1 MIKKTKN
8 IYKIFGPGILMAT
21 AAIGGSHL
29 VSSTQAGALFGWSL
43 AIFILLIN
51 FFKYP
56 FFLANVQYTMATK
69 KSLIEGYASLGN
81 SWLWLFTIL
90 AVIAAVVNTAA
101 VSMFAASLLGY
112 FIPIQLTINILS
124 FIIIFACILILIAG
138 KYNLLNNVSKIIMIT
153 LSIATVLAVVMA
165 VTKDVNSALAD
176 DFISPSAWTIASLGF
191 IVILTGWMPAPIEIS
206 SIGSIWLKNQIKQT
220 NINAKNALLD
230 FNVGFI
236 VTAILALFFLA
247 LGALVLHGSA
257 YEFKDGIAFS
267 HQLVTMYSTVIGDW
281 SRLLIAFIAF
291 ACMFGTSIT
300 VIDGYGRAV
309 AEAFSLIRKNRSAS
323 NRSVAI
329 WTIFIS
335 IIGFLII
342 IYFASS
348 MRTML
353 DFAMILSFTTTPIFA
368 FLNYKLVRSTKLPKE
383 LQNGMFLNILSICG
397 LIFLFGFLILFII
410 YRWFPFL
417 IGL

>member
-1 MIKKTKN
+1 MIKKIKN

-153 LSIATVLAVVMA
+153 LSIATVVAVVMA

-176 DFISPSAWTIASLGF
+176 DFIYPSAWTIASLGF

-236 VTAILALFFLA
+236 VTAILAIFFLA

-323 NRSVAI
+323 NRSVAV

-410 YRWFPFL
+410 YRWFSFL

>member
-1 MIKKTKN
+1 MIKKIKN

-43 AIFILLIN
+43 SIFILLIN

-112 FIPIQLTINILS
+112 FIPIKLTINILS

-153 LSIATVLAVVMA
+153 LSIATVVAVVMA

-323 NRSVAI
+323 NRSVAV

-383 LQNGMFLNILSICG
+383 LQNGIFLNILSICG

>member
-1 MIKKTKN
+1 MIKKIKN

-81 SWLWLFTIL
+81 SWLWLFTVL

-112 FIPIQLTINILS
+112 FIPIKLTISLLS
-124 FIIIFACILILIAG
+124 FIIIFACLLILIAG
-138 KYNLLNNVSKIIMIT
+138 KYNLLNNVAKIIMIT
-153 LSIATVLAVVMA
+153 LSIATVVAVVMA
-165 VTKDVNSALAD
+165 VSKNVDSALAD

-206 SIGSIWLKNQIKQT
+206 SISSIWLKNQIKQT

-267 HQLVTMYSTVIGDW
+267 HQLVSMYTSVIGDW

-323 NRSVAI
+323 NRSVAV

-342 IYFASS
+342 SYFASS

-383 LQNGMFLNILSICG
+383 LQNGIFLNILSICG
-397 LIFLFGFLILFII
+397 LIFLFGFLILFIV